1 MPSLRVWESNDVS
14 LSSVSY
20 LLVACGAEGVLDR
33 VWWVAALLA
42 AEAPLGR
49 GVARATGH
57 PGSGLSRAG
66 FCCTDQGLRLSMAGD
81 PNHLRKD
88 RWWFHICVHL
98 FHTRK
103 GRTPQVSQC
112 LRHCGSCNISV
123 WRVSW
128 AASQLQMGEDG
139 LLCTILVVLSV
150 SVSRLVMD

>member
-88 RWWFHICVHL
+88 RWWFHMCPSFSHKE
-98 FHTRK
+98 RK
-103 GRTPQVSQC
+103 DTP
-112 LRHCGSCNISV
+112 GESV
-123 WRVSW
+123 LEALW
-128 AASQLQMGEDG
+128 QLQYFCLKGK
-139 LLCTILVVLSV
+139 LSCISTPNGGGWIIVHHISSFV
-150 SVSRLVMD
+150 SVSQ